1 MPDDEAG
8 GTWIDDAFA
17 RHGRA
22 LVGYASHFVGKHRA
36 DDVVQEAFAR
46 LCRQSPGSVRLPE
59 WLFVVARRLAID
71 ALRKDGRMRLA
82 DDVVAIAPGSANGTA
97 TEDDSSQTQVD
108 AADAHSAALR
118 HLASLPERQREAL
131 RLKFQHELS
140 YAEIARV
147 MQTTPNNVGVLVH
160 TGLKTLRQKMSD

>member
-22 LVGYASHFVGKHRA
+22 LVGYAAHFVGRHRA

-46 LCRQSPGSVRLPE
+46 LCAQSPGSVRLPE
-59 WLFVVARRLAID
+59 WLFAVARRLAID

-82 DDVVAIAPGSANGTA
+82 DDVVAIAPGSDRT
-97 TEDDSSQTQVD
+97 TDDPSQVD
-108 AADAHSAALR
+108 SADTHAAALR

-160 TGLKTLRQKMSD
+160 TGLKTLREKMS